1 MILRLG
7 MMHTLMSF
15 TVSVGKLKKST
26 SVQELLGA
34 SFGCLTPIFDG
45 IAWSKALQAFCM
57 VMPALLH
64 DFLEEGEKS

>member
-7 MMHTLMSF
+7 MMHT
-15 TVSVGKLKKST
+15 VSVAKLKKST
-26 SVQELLGA
+26 SVEELLVA

-45 IAWSKALQAFCM
+45 EAWSKALQAFCM
-57 VMPALLH
+57 VVSALL

>member
-1 MILRLG
+1 
-7 MMHTLMSF
+7 MMNALMSF

-26 SVQELLGA
+26 SVEELLGA

-45 IAWSKALQAFCM
+45 EAWSKALQAFCM
-57 VMPALLH
+57 VVSALL